1 MDTTTEFTM
10 LEKPIYKLWSV
21 LVTCHF
27 LAFFNIYPSNIYFAS
42 TYFAECFSVVGKTKT
57 KGGHKSDIWY
67 QMLPILMKIVIE
79 PLIAW

>member
-21 LVTCHF
+21 LVTCQF

-42 TYFAECFSVVGKTKT
+42 TYFEECFSVVGKKNRQIKQKLNVAIKVIFDTKCF
-57 KGGHKSDIWY
+57 
-67 QMLPILMKIVIE
+67 PF
-79 PLIAW
+79 